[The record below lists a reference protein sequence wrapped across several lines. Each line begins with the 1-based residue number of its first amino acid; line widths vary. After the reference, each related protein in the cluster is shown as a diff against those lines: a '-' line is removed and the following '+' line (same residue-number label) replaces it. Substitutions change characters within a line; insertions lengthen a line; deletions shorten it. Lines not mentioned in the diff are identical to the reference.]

1 MEIRLKIE
9 DNMSKAEEIKIL
21 KKLQNAF
28 EHNPNNYLT
37 SLFHGQLVAWCGK
50 RIKDDFPIDIYEM
63 WESTEKI
70 LSDREAQIKEMK
82 REFNFLQERIGALEQ
97 EISEKR
103 GKISLLEETN
113 KANQDATIDLLNKV
127 RDLEAQLEQKD
138 MQLMTLK
145 AKIFD
150 LLMEG
155 GKI

>member
-9 DNMSKAEEIKIL
+9 DNMSKEDEIKIL

-28 EHNPNNYLT
+28 EHNLNNYLA
-37 SLFHGQLVAWCGK
+37 SLFHGQLVAWCEK

-70 LSDREAQIKEMK
+70 LTNREVQIKEMTRGSHFLQGKVEELEKKLAEK
-82 REFNFLQERIGALEQ
+82 REMV
-97 EISEKR
+97 S
-103 GKISLLEETN
+103 SLRAESGD
-113 KANQDATIDLLNKV
+113 NQNTTIDLLNKV

-138 MQLMTLK
+138 TQLMTLK
-145 AKIFD
+145 AKMFD

-155 GKI
+155 DKV